1 MFILVPEV
9 CLFSTDIIESRQH
22 EISNKFRLIYSSE
35 EVLFHQNKG
44 NEIKQDTLTRTTVTK
59 YVLQREKRNF

>member
-22 EISNKFRLIYSSE
+22 EISNEFRLIYSSE